1 MNRSEFQTYAEGC
14 HGSITARSL
23 ATGNHYTF
31 KFRQSR
37 SSSREDLLALVLT
50 DGDKWQ
56 NLGYVDFATRSTRLG
71 QYSQFSRFSP
81 CFQALAWLVKL
92 AEFNPAVV
100 EVMHDGRCGRCGRP
114 LTHPDSIQAG
124 IGPICAQRP

>member
-1 MNRSEFQTYAEGC
+1 MTRSEFQTYAEGC

-31 KFRQSR
+31 KFRQS
-37 SSSREDLLALVLT
+37 SGGALLALILV
-50 DGDKWQ
+50 DGDQWRY
-56 NLGYVDFATRSTRLG
+56 LGVVDFPRRTLRLTPKSNFSNA
-71 QYSQFSRFSP
+71 SQAYL
-81 CFQALAWLVKL
+81 ALRWLIQL

>member
-1 MNRSEFQTYAEGC
+1 MPNVTNK
-14 HGSITARSL
+14 SL
-23 ATGNHYTF
+23 QDACVPGDQWRYLGVVDFPRRALRLTPKSNF
-31 KFRQSR
+31 SDASQSY
-37 SSSREDLLALVLT
+37 LAL
-50 DGDKWQ
+50 
-56 NLGYVDFATRSTRLG
+56 R
-71 QYSQFSRFSP
+71 
-81 CFQALAWLVKL
+81 WLIQL

>member
-1 MNRSEFQTYAEGC
+1 MTRSEFQTYAEGC

-31 KFRQSR
+31 KFRRSR
-37 SSSREDLLALVLT
+37 SAGLLAMVLT
-50 DGDKWQ
+50 DKDQWL
-56 NLGYVDFATRSTRLG
+56 NLGVVDFPRRVLRLTPKSKFSDA
-71 QYSQFSRFSP
+71 SQSYL
-81 CFQALAWLVKL
+81 ALRWLIKL
-92 AEFNPAVV
+92 AEFNPGVV

-124 IGPICAQRP
+124 IGPVCAQRS

>member
-37 SSSREDLLALVLT
+37 GGALLASILV
-50 DGDKWQ
+50 DGDHWFY
-56 NLGYVDFATRSTRLG
+56 LGVVDFPRRALRLTPK
-71 QYSQFSRFSP
+71 SRFSDAS
-81 CFQALAWLVKL
+81 QAYLALRWLIQL

-100 EVMHDGRCGRCGRP
+100 EVLHDGRCGRCGRP

>member
-1 MNRSEFQTYAEGC
+1 MTRSEFQTYAEGC

-37 SSSREDLLALVLT
+37 GGVLLASILT
-50 DGDKWQ
+50 DGDQWLY
-56 NLGYVDFATRSTRLG
+56 LGVVDFPRRALRLTPKSNFSDA
-71 QYSQFSRFSP
+71 SQSYL
-81 CFQALAWLVKL
+81 ALRWLIQL

>member
-37 SSSREDLLALVLT
+37 GGALLASILT
-50 DGDKWQ
+50 DGDQWLY
-56 NLGYVDFATRSTRLG
+56 LGVVDFPRRALRLTPKSNFSDA
-71 QYSQFSRFSP
+71 SQSYL
-81 CFQALAWLVKL
+81 ALRWLIQL

-100 EVMHDGRCGRCGRP
+100 EVLHDGRCGRCGRP
-114 LTHPDSIQAG
+114 LTHPDSIQSG